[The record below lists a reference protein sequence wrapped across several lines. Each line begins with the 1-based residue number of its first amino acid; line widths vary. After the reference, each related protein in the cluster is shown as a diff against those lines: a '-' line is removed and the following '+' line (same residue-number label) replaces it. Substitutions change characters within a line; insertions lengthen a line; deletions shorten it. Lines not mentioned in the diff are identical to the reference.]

1 MAYGYLG
8 QNTPN
13 QTVNNSGVFSITD
26 SADLESQGALGGSL
40 ELIEE
45 QSISTAF
52 ADFTN
57 LGCFK
62 ITFISEPKIKIPS
75 TIE

>member
-26 SADLESQGALGGSL
+26 SKNLQSQGKLGGSL

-45 QSISTAF
+45 QTVSGVSASRF
-52 ADFTN
+52 HLTN
-57 LGCFK
+57 
-62 ITFISEPKIKIPS
+62 IKQNVYDVLLLQYQ
-75 TIE
+75 